1 MPPSAGH
8 VWVRLFYVSTISVRS
23 NQKQMQRI
31 LLKLLRALSGGACI
45 IHAAA
50 RIRSLIGVPGPVAA
64 RSTSSESEYRHG
76 GSVPGILLQFNAC
89 TTSSQVSPA
98 LVTCYQPS
106 S

>member
-23 NQKQMQRI
+23 NQRQMQRN
-31 LLKLLRALSGGACI
+31 LLKLLSGGACI